1 MSWFLKRRTK
11 MSKIAL
17 YAGSFD
23 PVSNGHLNL
32 IQRGAALFDQL
43 IVAVATN
50 TSKKSLFTTD
60 EKVQLMQENLT
71 HLPNVTVV
79 QHTGGLTIDLAKEW
93 NATVLLRG
101 IRNVKDFEY
110 EADVAAMNKT
120 QNKEIETVFL
130 TADEKYRF
138 VSSSLIKEVAM
149 FGGDITGLVPEN
161 VNRAMKEKYEIE

>member
-1 MSWFLKRRTK
+1 

-110 EADVAAMNKT
+110 EADVASMNKT

-161 VNRAMKEKYEIE
+161 VNQAMKEKYEIE

>member
-1 MSWFLKRRTK
+1 

-50 TSKKSLFTTD
+50 TAKKSLFTTD

-161 VNRAMKEKYEIE
+161 VNRAMKGKYEIE

>member
-1 MSWFLKRRTK
+1 

-79 QHTGGLTIDLAKEW
+79 QHIGGLTIDLAKEW

-110 EADVAAMNKT
+110 EADVASMNKT

-161 VNRAMKEKYEIE
+161 VNQAMKEKYKIE

>member
-1 MSWFLKRRTK
+1 

-43 IVAVATN
+43 IVAIATN

-149 FGGDITGLVPEN
+149 FGGDITGLVPDN

>member
-1 MSWFLKRRTK
+1 

-32 IQRGAALFDQL
+32 IQRGAAVFDQL

-79 QHTGGLTIDLAKEW
+79 QHTGRLTIDLAKEW

-110 EADVAAMNKT
+110 EADVASMNKT

-161 VNRAMKEKYEIE
+161 VNQAMKEKYEIE

>member
-1 MSWFLKRRTK
+1 

-32 IQRGAALFDQL
+32 IQRGAAVFDQL

-110 EADVAAMNKT
+110 EADVASMNKT

-161 VNRAMKEKYEIE
+161 VNQAMKEKYEIE

>member
-1 MSWFLKRRTK
+1 
-11 MSKIAL
+11 MSKTAL

-23 PVSNGHLNL
+23 PVSNGHINL

-43 IVAVATN
+43 VVAVATN
-50 TSKKSLFTTD
+50 TSKKSLFTTE

-79 QHTGGLTIDLAKEW
+79 EHTGGLTIDLAKEL
-93 NATVLLRG
+93 NATILLRG

-120 QNKEIETVFL
+120 QNKGIETVFL

-149 FGGDITGLVPEN
+149 FGGDIAGLVPEN
-161 VNRAMKEKYEIE
+161 VNRAMKKKYEIE

>member
-1 MSWFLKRRTK
+1 

-32 IQRGAALFDQL
+32 IQRGAAVFDQL

>member
-1 MSWFLKRRTK
+1 
-11 MSKIAL
+11 MSKTAL

-23 PVSNGHLNL
+23 PVSNGHINL

-43 IVAVATN
+43 VVVVATN
-50 TSKKSLFTTD
+50 TSKKSLFTTE

-71 HLPNVTVV
+71 DLPNVTVV
-79 QHTGGLTIDLAKEW
+79 EHTGGLTIDLAKEL
-93 NATVLLRG
+93 NATILLRG
-101 IRNVKDFEY
+101 IRNVNDFEY

-130 TADEKYRF
+130 TADEQYRF

-149 FGGDITGLVPEN
+149 FGGDIAGLVPEN
-161 VNRAMKEKYEIE
+161 VNRAMKKKYEIE

>member
-1 MSWFLKRRTK
+1 

-110 EADVAAMNKT
+110 EADVAVMNKT

-149 FGGDITGLVPEN
+149 FGGDITGLVPDN

>member
-1 MSWFLKRRTK
+1 

-60 EKVQLMQENLT
+60 EKVKLMQENLT